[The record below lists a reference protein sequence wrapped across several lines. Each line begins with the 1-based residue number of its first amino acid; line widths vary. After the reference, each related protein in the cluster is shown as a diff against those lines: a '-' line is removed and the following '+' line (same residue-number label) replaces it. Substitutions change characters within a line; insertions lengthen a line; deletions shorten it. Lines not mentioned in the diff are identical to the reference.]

1 MHCYDNC
8 YDVPGHPPLLNRP
21 GRRMRERARG
31 PLATHP
37 SYRKEQPEMTIP
49 RHRPYQTAAA
59 ASDSRER
66 QAGTDS
72 RQETISNAS
81 SDAYFAAR
89 SAVIRLAEADGAQ
102 TQERPLWPGAA
113 STTHYAE
120 PLAGIRAAQILER
133 TAARV
138 TGDYVRHAREAAVG
152 WREIGEA
159 LGLAENGE
167 PTGYDLAVA
176 AYEHAAGTPD
186 LWNHVSFSYTCPT
199 CAQAISDHG
208 PYESHP
214 EDSEQGHAG
223 DCARL
228 AADVA
233 AWQAER
239 DAWAAEG

>member
-1 MHCYDNC
+1 
-8 YDVPGHPPLLNRP
+8 
-21 GRRMRERARG
+21 
-31 PLATHP
+31 
-37 SYRKEQPEMTIP
+37 MTIP
-49 RHRPYQTAAA
+49 HHRPHEAAA
-59 ASDSRER
+59 AAGDSRER
-66 QAGTDS
+66 QADTDG
-72 RQETISNAS
+72 RQEAISNAA

-102 TQERPLWPGAA
+102 IQERPVWPGAA
-113 STTHYAE
+113 STIHYAE

-138 TGDYVRHAREAAVG
+138 IGDYVRHAREAGIG

-159 LGLAENGE
+159 LGLAEHGE
-167 PTGYDLAVA
+167 RTGYDLAVA

-186 LWNHVSFSYTCPT
+186 LWNHVSFSYTCPA
-199 CAQAISDHG
+199 CAQAISDRG

-214 EDSEQGHAG
+214 EDNEQGHADG
-223 DCARL
+223 CARL